1 VDSPDPDRPRDAAT
15 ATSGAAIPTGGALR
29 DDVPSLE
36 TLSEESGDRPGADA
50 SGGSRS
56 KRWVAVAA
64 VLLAVIVVVV
74 VVLLAS
80 GSSPH
85 HPAGM
90 GVPAGQT
97 TAEVTR
103 RTLTESSTVDGTLGY
118 GATLE
123 LYDRLSGTFTWLP
136 AVGTT
141 IGRGGTLWRV
151 NNQPVAL
158 MYGSVPAYRTLEQ
171 GVSDGPDVTE
181 LNENLIDLGYD
192 PYGAI
197 VDDEDFSEAT
207 AAAVRRWQH
216 AEGLPETGKV
226 ELGRVVFA
234 PGARRVTAVK
244 VVLGQDP
251 PGEPGEKDP
260 GVAASETTGPGKGA
274 GSEHKDRVPKEKPSV
289 QKNLEKP
296 GPTNSR
302 SNTSAPN
309 TSPSNT
315 SPPNNPNSTPNNPNS
330 NQPNS
335 KQPTSD
341 KPSSETPATS
351 QPAKK
356 EPSSKAPAAKEPAVS
371 KEPAA
376 KDPSGGKDE
385 PEGGAGA
392 GMVVLDATPTQQLVT
407 LKLKAEQQT
416 LARVG
421 ELAPVTLPGDQVVQ
435 GRIVEVGSV
444 AEVKESDGG
453 EKSGSPGG
461 ESESATIP
469 VTLAL
474 EHPVAHL
481 DEAPV
486 SVELVKSVRHEVLT
500 VPATALTATAGGGY
514 AIETLQDGRRVALT
528 VTPGMF
534 ADGYVQVEGTGVHE
548 GLTVIQ
554 SE

>member
-1 VDSPDPDRPRDAAT
+1 MGASDLDRPRDAAT
-15 ATSGAAIPTGGALR
+15 ATSSAATPTGGALR
-29 DDVPSLE
+29 DEIPDRE
-36 TLSEESGDRPGADA
+36 ALSEESGDRPGADA
-50 SGGSRS
+50 SGSSRR
-56 KRWVAVAA
+56 KRWVALAA

-74 VVLLAS
+74 VVLLTS

-85 HPAGM
+85 HPAGT

-118 GATLE
+118 GTTLE

-192 PYGAI
+192 PYGEIA
-197 VDDEDFSEAT
+197 DYEDFSEAT

-216 AEGLPETGKV
+216 AEDLAETGKV
-226 ELGRVVFA
+226 ELGRIVFV

-251 PGEPGEKDP
+251 PGG
-260 GVAASETTGPGKGA
+260 ASEKEPA
-274 GSEHKDRVPKEKPSV
+274 PEDQGS
-289 QKNLEKP
+289 
-296 GPTNSR
+296 
-302 SNTSAPN
+302 
-309 TSPSNT
+309 
-315 SPPNNPNSTPNNPNS
+315 
-330 NQPNS
+330 
-335 KQPTSD
+335 
-341 KPSSETPATS
+341 
-351 QPAKK
+351 K
-356 EPSSKAPAAKEPAVS
+356 EPSSKEPATKEPAAKEPAS
-371 KEPAA
+371 KEPASKNSGPKELASKAPASKKESASKKPAGKEATKEPAA
-376 KDPSGGKDE
+376 KEPASKEPSTKEPASKEPDPGGADE
-385 PEGGAGA
+385 PDGGAGA
-392 GMVVLDATPTQQLVT
+392 GMVVLDTTPTQQLVT

-421 ELAPVTLPGDQVVQ
+421 ELAPVTLPSNRVVQ

-444 AEVKESDGG
+444 AEVKESTGD
-453 EKSGSPGG
+453 EKGDSSGG

-486 SVELVKSVRHEVLT
+486 SVELVKSVRHEVLA

-514 AIETLQDGRRVALT
+514 AIDTPQDGRRVALT

-534 ADGYVQVEGTGVHE
+534 ADGYVQIEGAGVHE
-548 GLTVIQ
+548 GLTVIE

>member
-1 VDSPDPDRPRDAAT
+1 MGTSRRRLAA
-15 ATSGAAIPTGGALR
+15 AAAI
-29 DDVPSLE
+29 V
-36 TLSEESGDRPGADA
+36 
-50 SGGSRS
+50 
-56 KRWVAVAA
+56 VAIVVVAA
-64 VLLAVIVVVV
+64 V
-74 VVLLAS
+74 VLLS
-80 GSSPH
+80 TGSSPH
-85 HPAGM
+85 RPAGT

-171 GVSDGPDVTE
+171 GIGGGPDVTE

-197 VDDEDFSEAT
+197 SDVEDFSEAT

-216 AEGLPETGKV
+216 AEGMPETGKV
-226 ELGRVVFA
+226 ELGRIVFV
-234 PGARRVTAVK
+234 PDARRVTAVK

-251 PGEPGEKDP
+251 PGGAGEKEP
-260 GVAASETTGPGKGA
+260 ASEDQ
-274 GSEHKDRVPKEKPSV
+274 GS
-289 QKNLEKP
+289 
-296 GPTNSR
+296 
-302 SNTSAPN
+302 
-309 TSPSNT
+309 
-315 SPPNNPNSTPNNPNS
+315 
-330 NQPNS
+330 
-335 KQPTSD
+335 
-341 KPSSETPATS
+341 
-351 QPAKK
+351 K
-356 EPSSKAPAAKEPAVS
+356 EPSSKEPASKEPTSKKPAGKEPAS
-371 KEPAA
+371 KEP
-376 KDPSGGKDE
+376 DSGDADE
-385 PEGGAGA
+385 PGGGAGA
-392 GMVVLDATPTQQLVT
+392 GMVVLDTTPTRQLVT

-421 ELAPVTLPGDQVVQ
+421 EPAPVTLPGDRVVQ

-444 AEVKESDGG
+444 AEVKENAGDEKGG
-453 EKSGSPGG
+453 GSGA

-486 SVELVKSVRHEVLT
+486 SVELVKSIRHEVLT

-514 AIETLQDGRRVALT
+514 AIETLQAGRRVALT

-534 ADGYVQVEGTGVHE
+534 ADGYVQVEGPDVHE
-548 GLTVIQ
+548 GLTVIE